1 MNGKKYYAASKYLKK
16 VTAAKKTYT
25 KYVTTTSV
33 NYRTGAGTKYATKGT
48 LKKGQ
53 KINVENGYSK
63 KADGYRWYRFKMNS
77 KNYYI
82 ASKYLKKA

>member
-1 MNGKKYYAASKYLKK
+1 M
-16 VTAAKKTYT
+16 
-25 KYVTTTSV
+25 TTTSV

-53 KINVENGYSK
+53 KLNVENGYSK
-63 KADGYRWYRFKMNS
+63 KADGYKWYRFKMNS

>member
-1 MNGKKYYAASKYLKK
+1 M
-16 VTAAKKTYT
+16 
-25 KYVTTTSV
+25 TTTSV

-53 KINVENGYSK
+53 KINVKNGYSK
-63 KADGYRWYRFKMNS
+63 KADGYTWYRFKMNS